1 MDDVYLLFS
10 YEKPIS
16 LHRVGSD
23 IKLWHY
29 QLPLSCDLK
38 NQHIEYR
45 YRIFVKGHDSRFPLV
60 GRWLSKD
67 PTRIDEVGKRQINSD
82 KQYDVFHCSDDRR
95 YLSESVP
102 QSVIFY
108 IKWLLP
114 SVNVE
119 NISQILQQVEQMCF
133 TNFTAKHAREFIAW
147 IVEQVIEPSVTDTQ
161 RLYLCVILGHVFQK
175 RSLYF
180 RFPND
185 NNTKKACDRL
195 LDCFNGSVLDPFVS
209 ASSLQFLEKLASTL
223 VQNSSCPG
231 WLNLVATFC
240 PYLGVYYLISKRH
253 DTGLKYKYDIKEYRK
268 LMDTLLKNINI
279 TKEEENA
286 HQSLLQAVLERAPNN
301 DAVVELFDR
310 ADTGQFFVDEAE
322 KEDFFVKFYQDSHYN
337 TTRGVGEKL
346 VELLKI
352 PQKLR
357 EKLYRLVSS
366 CLLHFVK
373 SDEEIK
379 DEHTKAFLNLMILDQ
394 CLQRSQV
401 VDLLIEISRSRS
413 IDRHKLLLKILDTS
427 QFGDDWHA
435 TSMTQKVKICS
446 TWIATK
452 VVNRTCMNNGMD
464 KTTSVYHGIELLMKC
479 CLNKSNNKLAEDV
492 SLIVIQNVLRSE
504 ESLSVVKAFVNIEKY
519 STVVQ
524 DCYKTHVKEI
534 LGCDRRL
541 MKKSVKVLDEYS
553 NSRYVIIKLFLINIQ
568 SLAINS
574 NISVARGRQSAMLI

>member
-10 YEKPIS
+10 QYENPIS

-95 YLSESVP
+95 YYSESVP

-108 IKWLLP
+108 IKWLSE
-114 SVNVE
+114 SVNMS
-119 NISQILQQVEQMCF
+119 NISQILQQVEQMRF
-133 TNFTAKHAREFIAW
+133 TNLTARHVREFIAW

-161 RLYLCVILGHVFQK
+161 CVYLCVVLGHLFQK
-175 RSLYF
+175 FSINF

-185 NNTKKACDRL
+185 NNTKKACDHL
-195 LDCFNGSVLDPFVS
+195 LDCFNDSVLAPFVS
-209 ASSLQFLEKLASTL
+209 TSSLQLLEELATTL

-231 WLNLVATFC
+231 WLNLAATFY

-253 DTGLKYKYDIKEYRK
+253 DTGLKYKYDIEEYRK
-268 LMDTLLKNINI
+268 LIDTLLKKIII

-322 KEDFFVKFYQDSHYN
+322 KEDIFVKFYQN
-337 TTRGVGEKL
+337 THGSTRKGVGEKL

-352 PQKLR
+352 PPKLR
-357 EKLYRLVSS
+357 EKLYRLVNS
-366 CLLHFVK
+366 CLLEFVK
-373 SDEEIK
+373 SSEQLKE
-379 DEHTKAFLNLMILDQ
+379 EHTKAFLDLIILDQ
-394 CLQRSQV
+394 CLQRFQV
-401 VDLLIEISRSRS
+401 VDLLIEISSSKS

-427 QFGDDWHA
+427 QFRDDWH
-435 TSMTQKVKICS
+435 TTPITQKVKICS

-452 VVNRTCMNNGMD
+452 VVNQTRMNNGID
-464 KTTSVYHGIELLMKC
+464 KTTSVYHGIELLMSC

-492 SLIVIQNVLRSE
+492 SQTVIQNVLRNE
-504 ESLSVVKAFVNIEKY
+504 ESLSVLKALVNIEKY
-519 STVVQ
+519 STVVK
-524 DCYKTHVKEI
+524 DCYKTHVKDI
-534 LGCDRRL
+534 LGCDQRL
-541 MKKSVKVLDEYS
+541 MKKSLKVLDEYS
-553 NSRYVIIKLFLINIQ
+553 NSKYVI
-568 SLAINS
+568 
-574 NISVARGRQSAMLI
+574 VG